1 MSDFILNVRR
11 GGHQSFEFEVYQD
24 EAQTILQ
31 DVSDGGT
38 SVTAFLSAPNAA
50 TASFT
55 KTCRKV
61 SPTQGLVALDLTPAE
76 SRSLLARMD
85 VELQLHTATR
95 EDIVAY
101 GKAYARGGI
110 NTDV

>member
-1 MSDFILNVRR
+1 VSDFILNVRR

-24 EAQTILQ
+24 EAQTITEN
-31 DVSDGGT
+31 VSDAGT
-38 SVTAFLSAPNAA
+38 SVVAFFAPPNAA

-61 SPTQGLVALDLTPAE
+61 TPTQGLVALDLTPAE
-76 SRSLLARMD
+76 SRALLARMD
-85 VELQLHTATR
+85 VELQLRTATR